1 MPVYLLVACQ
11 LMFAIITPAL
21 IAGVFANRMT
31 FKAYVI
37 FLVAWQLLVYYPCSY
52 GMGRRMDG

>member
-1 MPVYLLVACQ
+1 
-11 LMFAIITPAL
+11 MFAIITPAL